1 MAEIDPQLALVVGMI
16 LVIAFIVLL
25 YSIEKSQD
33 RESIQR

>member
-25 YSIEKSQD
+25 YSIEKSRGD
-33 RESIQR
+33 HVD

>member
-1 MAEIDPQLALVVGMI
+1 MVEIDPQLALVVGMI